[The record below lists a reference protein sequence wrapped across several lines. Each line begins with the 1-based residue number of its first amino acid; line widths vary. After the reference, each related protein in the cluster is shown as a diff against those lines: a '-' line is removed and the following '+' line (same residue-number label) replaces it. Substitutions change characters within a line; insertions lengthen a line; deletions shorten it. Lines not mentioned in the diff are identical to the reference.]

1 MILQRVPAAFSK
13 ALPQLMLNESKENR
27 HDIFVNVIERIT
39 RWFPGLLA
47 ERKILMKLL
56 SFINSF
62 TGTMR
67 SVIFKSFDRYL
78 AICESPDLVEISRSL
93 ESVFNEILGDISD
106 EN

>member
-1 MILQRVPAAFSK
+1 MILQRNPAAFPKSLP
-13 ALPQLMLNESKENR
+13 ALLHNENKESR

-39 RWFPGLLA
+39 RWFPALLA
-47 ERKILMKLL
+47 ERRILMKLL

-67 SVIFKSFDRYL
+67 SAIFKSFDRYL
-78 AICESPDLVEISRSL
+78 AICENPDLIEIARSL
-93 ESVFNEILGDISD
+93 EAVFNDILGDISD